1 MRFKPT
7 VLEAEDL
14 PLLEL
19 LRRGEI
25 HPVVAERLP
34 LTDARRAHGML
45 EQYASLGKLVL
56 VPCHHLRRHR
66 RMRNVRPLCE
76 QAEHEEAAEDDEH
89 DNLDPRFEIRN
100 SRRPDSCCF
109 HDTSSPRRAPAN
121 HRTTRRTPAPIGT
134 TTDSTDGSLSIS
146 RVTSMTS
153 WTCEST
159 LSIARRPPSGQRV
172 RSRSGQ

>member
-109 HDTSSPRRAPAN
+109 HDTSSLGGLPRITEPRGVPRRRSGRP
-121 HRTTRRTPAPIGT
+121 RTRR
-134 TTDSTDGSLSIS
+134 
-146 RVTSMTS
+146 M
-153 WTCEST
+153 
-159 LSIARRPPSGQRV
+159 V
-172 RSRSGQ
+172 RSRSAGSLR